1 VQLLYLRFFTPGGPG
16 RASCHSKI
24 DRIDASLER
33 KKKKKKRMDVSI
45 LYTRIRTGLDRI
57 PPLFFFFCS
66 HIIGQGKTKEE
77 EEDGREAAMESVSGI
92 SL

>member
-1 VQLLYLRFFTPGGPG
+1 
-16 RASCHSKI
+16 
-24 DRIDASLER
+24 
-33 KKKKKKRMDVSI
+33 MDVSI

-77 EEDGREAAMESVSGI
+77 DGREAAMESRIGYL
-92 SL
+92 SLSNVKQPALL